1 MSKSDCGCGCG
12 GAPAFPAAFVRPRFF
27 AGQLLTE
34 DDLTLLTDYVAGK
47 DRLHNRMVSGPG
59 VVCGLEVT
67 CDSCAGGTVSV
78 HPGHALDCCGNDIV
92 LSCREKVDVQALV
105 RELRVSSPGISC
117 GDPCDDDQRHYGL
130 FVRYEESMADPV
142 TPFATEEPCPAPG
155 CVPSRVQEGFR
166 FVVKCDT
173 ADDHRYNPAT
183 KLLTQIGDKD
193 AYERV
198 RLLSRRLERYLD
210 PMSVAGSSSTRTIE
224 FGPADAVRYT
234 DNLRL
239 LQNSGEGVP
248 QPPVA
253 RQQTEYVRALASALA
268 RYDTYDAAGQQDLQ
282 AQHELGEIDTARQV
296 LGAACDR
303 LTGTKPEEV
312 WPEPAHRAVALAVL
326 AEAKNRVATADPDA
340 PIEVRLLAQGTPL
353 DNVLEAEFRADL
365 VRIREWLLGRLDRVS
380 GVADCVL
387 HDDVRQVAV
396 PQPVPVP
403 EPDPA
408 QRLTIADLGLLADA
422 AGKLTT
428 CVRRFVTDA
437 ACSTLN
443 PPCVDCAD
451 DDVLLAHLE
460 LDGCDV
466 VRVCSATREQ
476 VLPGGSAYGE
486 WLPKLYQLRH
496 LAEQVCCQPTPVYQ
510 PPGVPES
517 GPVARP
523 YVSGL
528 LEPWRQRGPLEH
540 MWDLLVTPAPGETV
554 PKPVREQVYTVPAE
568 VTDSLQEMNALRG
581 QVSDLIA
588 TVEALR
594 DQLDTARAQVSQVRE
609 ELPDRLSDRLSELES
624 APVAEPE
631 PEPEPEPEAESEP
644 EPKPP
649 ARRSRSSSSRSG
661 GTARKPRSG
670 ESS

>member
-1 MSKSDCGCGCG
+1 MSTSDCGCGCG
-12 GAPAFPAAFVRPRFF
+12 GSPAFPAAFVRPRFF

-59 VVCGLEVT
+59 VVCGLEVG
-67 CDSCAGGTVSV
+67 CDSCAGGTVFV

-92 LSCREKVDVQALV
+92 LSCKEKVDVQALV
-105 RELRVSSPGISC
+105 RELRVSSPGVGC

-130 FVRYEESMADPV
+130 FVRYEENMADPV

-155 CVPSRVQEGFR
+155 CVPSRVQAGFR

-173 ADDHRYNPAT
+173 SDDHRFNPAT
-183 KLLTQIGDKD
+183 KLLAKIGDKD
-193 AYERV
+193 TYEHV
-198 RLLSRRLERYLD
+198 RLLAQRLGHYVNALA
-210 PMSVAGSSSTRTIE
+210 VAGSASTRTIA
-224 FGPADAVRYT
+224 FDDADAVRYG

-239 LQNSGEGVP
+239 LSESGTDVP
-248 QPPVA
+248 QPTVA
-253 RQQTEYVRALASALA
+253 RQLTEYVRALAAAIA
-268 RYDTYDAAGQQDLQ
+268 RYDTYDTAGQEQLRAEHGLD
-282 AQHELGEIDTARQV
+282 GIDTTARDV

-303 LTGTKPEEV
+303 LAGTDPEEV
-312 WPEPAHRAVALAVL
+312 WPEPAHRSIALAVVS
-326 AEAKNRVATADPDA
+326 EAKNRIATRDPA
-340 PIEVRLLAQGTPL
+340 AALELRLLAQGTPL
-353 DNVLEAEFRADL
+353 GNVLEAEFRSDL

-380 GVADCVL
+380 DVADCRL
-387 HDDVRQVAV
+387 HDDVRAVAV
-396 PQPVPVP
+396 PQPLPVP
-403 EPDPA
+403 EPDSA
-408 QRLTIADLGLLADA
+408 QRLALAELGLLTTA

-428 CVRRFVTDA
+428 LVRRFVTDA

-443 PPCVDCAD
+443 PPCAACD
-451 DDVLLAHLE
+451 DNDVLLAHLE

-496 LAEQVCCQPTPVYQ
+496 FAEQLCCRPTPVYT

-517 GPVARP
+517 GPIPRP
-523 YVSGL
+523 YVPEL
-528 LEPWRQRGPLEH
+528 FEPWRGRGPLEQ
-540 MWDLLVTPAPGETV
+540 MWNLLVTPAPGETV

-568 VTDSLQEMNALRG
+568 VTDSLQELNALRG
-581 QVSDLIA
+581 QVSDLVS

-594 DQLDTARAQVSQVRE
+594 GQLDSARRQVSEVRE
-609 ELPDRLSDRLSELES
+609 ELPERLSDRLSDLEN
-624 APVAEPE
+624 APAAEAPE
-631 PEPEPEPEAESEP
+631 QQEEESEP

-649 ARRSRSSSSRSG
+649 ARRSRSSSSRTG
-661 GTARKPRSG
+661 GSARKPRSG